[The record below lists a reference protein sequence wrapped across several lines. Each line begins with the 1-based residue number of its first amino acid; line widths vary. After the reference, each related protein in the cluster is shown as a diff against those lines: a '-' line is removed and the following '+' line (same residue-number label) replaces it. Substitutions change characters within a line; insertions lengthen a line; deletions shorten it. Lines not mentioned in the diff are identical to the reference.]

1 MYSDKELSLIPFTEK
16 DSHDETYRSW
26 FNDVKVTKYNSHGLF
41 PLTGEKFEAFV
52 KGLHKEHI
60 VFKIVI
66 TQQLNDASLYGVKFN
81 GGDRNIWIGNCSLQS
96 FNWINRSAEFA
107 IVIGNTN
114 FWGRGYAK
122 RALKLLLYHGF
133 NKLNLHR
140 IWTGTTANNIGM
152 QMAAK
157 GLGMRF
163 EGQSID
169 GVFLDGRYVDVF
181 HYGIL
186 KEAFCEK
193 IIYG

>member
-1 MYSDKELSLIPFTEK
+1 MYSDKELRLIPFTEK

-41 PLTGEKFEAFV
+41 PLTDEKFEAFV

-66 TQQLNDASLYGVKFN
+66 TKQLDSTTDGTGSKGMAKK
-81 GGDRNIWIGNCSLQS
+81 IWIGNCSLQS

-107 IVIGNTN
+107 IVIGDTN
-114 FWGRGYAK
+114 FWNKGYAK

-169 GVFLDGRYVDVF
+169 GVFLDGRYVDVW

-186 KEAFCEK
+186 KEEWDAK
-193 IIYG
+193 NNG

>member
-41 PLTGEKFEAFV
+41 PLTDEKFEAFV

-66 TQQLNDASLYGVKFN
+66 TKQLDSTTDGTGSKGMAKK
-81 GGDRNIWIGNCSLQS
+81 IWIGNCSLQS

-107 IVIGNTN
+107 IVIGDTN
-114 FWGRGYAK
+114 FWNKGYAK